1 MAVVEQSLGNICRK
15 PWRLLLKLLKKKRHV
30 SPGSQAAEE
39 KNILLQY
46 LSSTSSLTEPQPA
59 SIRLSCSTQTHFVQ
73 PLTPPPSFSK
83 HVCTLIRILVTS
95 YLHHCSQCFSTN
107 TPDRETWDSSSVL
120 FLSCCFLFFNLISFS
135 QLVRESCCSHC
146 WLPLLLLFLLP
157 LGFQAFTASVCS
169 FPLSPGAHSY
179 R

>member
-15 PWRLLLKLLKKKRHV
+15 PWRLFLKLLKKKRHV

-59 SIRLSCSTQTHFVQ
+59 SIRLSCPTQTHFVQ
-73 PLTPPPSFSK
+73 PLTPPPLPSFFK

-107 TPDRETWDSSSVL
+107 TPDRETWESSSVL
-120 FLSCCFLFFNLISFS
+120 LLSLSFNLISFS
-135 QLVRESCCSHC
+135 QLVRGSCCSHC
-146 WLPLLLLFLLP
+146 WLRLLLLFLLP